1 MGVLLRWISLRR
13 LLGSPARSLLVLFGI
28 ALGVAALAATLAVN
42 ASIRGAFTEMAERVA
57 GKADLVV
64 TEGDFG
70 VEPELVEAL
79 DDVPEVEHVAG
90 IVEAI
95 TQEPAADGPILVLG
109 VDFLGD
115 RYFLPLTGDSTEAAA
130 LLDDPIPFLN
140 EPNAV
145 LITRSFADHRGL
157 QSGSS
162 LPLITPD
169 GARPMVVR
177 GILKDEGLGRAF
189 GGALVIMF
197 EEAAATTFAE
207 RLARVEI
214 KLKAGVDRDAAA
226 AKISALIGSRARVE
240 PPTGRAQHLTS
251 ILVPMER
258 GMNVAGV
265 LALLVG
271 MFIIYNAVG
280 VAVAERRREIGI
292 LRALGVT
299 RRGIIALFS
308 GEAAVLGI
316 LGSTLGVLL
325 GRTLAGIAVQQAAP
339 PVSRFYAPIH
349 PPPPEITPTIA
360 VFAFLVGMLA
370 TFFAALGPARVA
382 ATIDPAE
389 SLRRQAA
396 SFTRRPLPAR
406 GALILGLLT
415 VIPAWLAAI
424 GGSLG
429 LGFLSMGLFAGSG
442 LLMIPA
448 LILGLR
454 RVFLPLAGG
463 ARGLVFRV
471 ALDNAERRLD
481 RSALTAGALM
491 LAVSASVALG
501 TWAQSLEV
509 SAFKWLG
516 RALPADL
523 YITAGSPTADQH
535 NIPFRPE
542 VMETLRGIPGVRHE
556 YPVRRVSV
564 DIGDKRLM
572 LFSFD
577 TATWFQAAKEKGV
590 SSVVLAGPDPIPPDT
605 LASAPNVLL
614 SENAARKL
622 GIQVGE
628 SLELSTPTG
637 ARRFRVAAVILDYA
651 SDLGAA
657 LIDRR
662 WFMEYY
668 QDDLVDTVDFVL
680 DEKAEISSVE
690 AAVKERLGPDRA
702 LFIVSAA
709 ELRREIQRVLDDSIA
724 VFRSTE
730 LIALWVALLGVIG
743 SMLAAVLDR
752 TREIGV
758 LRALGSTRGQIL
770 RFIVA
775 EAAFLGLAAAVGG
788 VIAGIPIGYVFVHSV
803 GLHGTGWLFDY
814 YFPAVGALR
823 VSVLVI
829 LTAAAAGVWP
839 GRRAAR
845 LSVTEAL
852 AYE

>member
-1 MGVLLRWISLRR
+1 MGVLFRWISLRR

-28 ALGVAALAATLAVN
+28 ALGVAALVATLAVN
-42 ASIRGAFTEMAERVA
+42 ASIRGAFVEMAERVA

-64 TEGDFG
+64 TQGDFG
-70 VEPELVEAL
+70 VSSELVEAI

-90 IVEAI
+90 VVETI
-95 TQEPAADGPILVLG
+95 TQEPGVGGPILVIG

-115 RYFLPLTGDSTEAAA
+115 RYFLPLTADSTGTAA
-130 LLDDPIPFLN
+130 LLDDPLPFLN
-140 EPNAV
+140 EPTAV
-145 LITRSFADHRGL
+145 LVTRSFAEKRRL
-157 QSGSS
+157 SVGSS
-162 LPLITPD
+162 LGLITPD
-169 GARPMVVR
+169 GEKSFQVR
-177 GILKDEGLGRAF
+177 GLLRDEGLASAF
-189 GGALVIMF
+189 GGDVVIMF
-197 EEAAATTFAE
+197 EEAAATTFVT
-207 RLARVEI
+207 RLARIEL
-214 KLKAGVDRDAAA
+214 KLKPGVDKELARD
-226 AKISALIGSRARVE
+226 KLGKLVGSRGRVE
-240 PPTGRAQHLTS
+240 PPSGRAQHLTS

-292 LRALGVT
+292 LRALGVK
-299 RRGIIALFS
+299 RGGIIALFS
-308 GEAAVLGI
+308 AEALLLGA
-316 LGSTLGVLL
+316 LGSALGVGL
-325 GRTLAGIAVQQAAP
+325 GRSLAQFAVAQASQ

-349 PPPPEITPTIA
+349 PPPPEVTLGVA
-360 VFAFLVGMLA
+360 LVSFAVGMLA
-370 TFFAALGPARVA
+370 TLLAALGPARLA
-382 ATIDPAE
+382 ATVDPAE

-396 SFTRRPLPAR
+396 SFMRRQVPVR
-406 GALILGLLT
+406 GSFLLGLFT
-415 VIPAWLAAI
+415 VVPATAAAL

-429 LGFLSMGLFAGSG
+429 LGFLSMGLFVGAG
-442 LLMIPA
+442 LLMVPA
-448 LILGLR
+448 LIVALR
-454 RVFLPLAGG
+454 RALLPLSEGP
-463 ARGLVFRV
+463 RRLWLRV

-501 TWAQSLEV
+501 TWGHSLEI

-542 VMETLRGIPGVRHE
+542 VMQTLAGIPHVRHH
-556 YPVRRVSV
+556 YPVRAITTDVK
-564 DIGDKRLM
+564 DKRLV

-577 TATWFQAAKEKGV
+577 TGTWFQAAREKGV
-590 SSVVLAGPDPIPPDT
+590 SSVVLAGPDPIPADT
-605 LASAPNVLL
+605 LSRAPNILL
-614 SENAARKL
+614 SENAARKMEI
-622 GIQVGE
+622 GVGE
-628 SLELSTPTG
+628 KLRFDTPTG
-637 ARRFRVAAVILDYA
+637 AREFTVAAIILDYA
-651 SDLGAA
+651 SDQGAG

-662 WFMEYY
+662 WFVEYW
-668 QDDLVDTVDFVL
+668 QDALVDTVDFVL
-680 DEKAEISSVE
+680 EEGAALEPVE
-690 AAVKERLGPDRA
+690 EEVKKRLGPKRS

-730 LIALWVALLGVIG
+730 LIALWVALLGVVG
-743 SMLAAVLDR
+743 AMLAAVLDR

-758 LRALGSTRGQIL
+758 LRAIGASRGQVA
-770 RFIVA
+770 RFVVA
-775 EAAFLGLAAAVGG
+775 EAAFLGLTAAVGG
-788 VIAGIPIGYVFVHSV
+788 VLAGVPIGFVFVHSV
-803 GLHGTGWLFDY
+803 GLHGTGWLFEY
-814 YFPAVGALR
+814 YFPAAAALR
-823 VSVLVI
+823 VSGLVI
-829 LTAAAAGVWP
+829 LTAALAGLWP